1 MFFAP
6 SSAIALEPFRY
17 VWNNPPAFALKN
29 IWLALLTPITVFF
42 VISFS
47 FAYLMTLSWQW
58 WKSR

>member
-6 SSAIALEPFRY
+6 SSVIAIVPFRY

-29 IWLALLTPITVFF
+29 IWLALLTAITVFF

-47 FAYLMTLSWQW
+47 LAYLMTLAWQR
-58 WKSR
+58 WKSH